1 VKALKKSSESEVRT
15 AKERLA
21 TLIIEEKAQESA
33 RPGLQRQARRGHLSD
48 DYQEKAS
55 SWRDR
60 VAAIQEESKRLEIG
74 HIEIVDEALRV
85 LDLAQRAYALYMK
98 QDDNFERRKLI
109 EIFSSKVAI
118 SGGRVVSNWL
128 EPFKTAS
135 KLAKEAG

>member
-1 VKALKKSSESEVRT
+1 M
-15 AKERLA
+15 
-21 TLIIEEKAQESA
+21 
-33 RPGLQRQARRGHLSD
+33 
-48 DYQEKAS
+48 
-55 SWRDR
+55 
-60 VAAIQEESKRLEIG
+60 
-74 HIEIVDEALRV
+74 RV

-109 EIFSSKVAI
+109 DVFSSRVAI